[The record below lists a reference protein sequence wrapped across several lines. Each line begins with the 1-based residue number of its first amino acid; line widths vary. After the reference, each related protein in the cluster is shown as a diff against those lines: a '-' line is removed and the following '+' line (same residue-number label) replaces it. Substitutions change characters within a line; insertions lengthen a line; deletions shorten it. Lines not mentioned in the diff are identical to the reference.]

1 MGRSL
6 DDLNNLIDLADAY
19 KAKIEADRPLT
30 AKQNKDL
37 IDYFRIGL
45 TYASNAIEGNTL
57 TLSETKVILEEGIT
71 IGGKSVKEHMEAI
84 GHAKAYDY
92 MIDVASSNIPFIISE
107 KIIRELHQLFYGC
120 IDKADAGNYRSEDVI
135 ITGTNFVPPKWKDV
149 ERDMTAFV
157 KKMNTSHADTHP
169 IKWAALLHLGLVT
182 IHPFID
188 GNGRCARLLM
198 NLALVNAG
206 YGTAIIPPVLRSEY
220 MSALRIAQSENN
232 ELPFL
237 CLISEAVIETQRDY
251 CRLLH
256 IQ

>member
-1 MGRSL
+1 MGKTL

-19 KAKIEADRPLT
+19 KAKIEANRPLT
-30 AKQNKDL
+30 SKQNKDL

-92 MIDVASSNIPFIISE
+92 MIDIASSSSPFVITE
-107 KIIRELHQLFYGC
+107 KIIKELHQLFYGC
-120 IDKADAGNYRSEDVI
+120 IDEVNAGSYRSEDVI
-135 ITGTNFVPPKWKDV
+135 ITGTDFVPPKW
-149 ERDMTAFV
+149 ENINRDMTAFV
-157 KKMNTSHADTHP
+157 EKMNTIHAETHP
-169 IKWAALLHLGLVT
+169 VKWAALLHLSLVT

-220 MSALRIAQSENN
+220 MSALRIAQSEKN

-237 CLISEAVIETQRDY
+237 CLISETVIETQRDY

-256 IQ
+256 IE